1 MPESR
6 LDSWKG
12 IAAHLGRSVRTVQ
25 RWERQEGLPV
35 HRLQHEKIGSVYAY
49 PSELD
54 AWWEAR
60 RVSLEAAGGDDGGP
74 DEEAAEEPREPPRPL
89 GLRAAA
95 LGLLVLVA
103 AAYGGWRL
111 AFRPP
116 SPKGPARLA
125 VLPFANLTGSA
136 DREYITDGLTEEM
149 IAALGRVRDLGVIA
163 RTSVMRYKQTDKTVS
178 QIARELRVDYVLEGS
193 VREAG
198 QRLRVT
204 AQLIRTSDETHL
216 WAENYDREVGDLL
229 AVQGDVAR
237 RVAEETRLHLPPPD
251 DEKTDPQAY
260 LAYLRGRFEWNKRTK
275 EGFEAGLVLF
285 RQALDRDPRFAR
297 AWSGV
302 ADTYVLLS
310 NYGHMDPRQAMPQAL
325 AAASRAV
332 ELDDSLAEG
341 HASLGVIHHAY
352 TWEFDRAEREF
363 RRALALNPNYARA
376 HLWYGIYLNNR
387 KRFDEARAVY
397 RQGLDADP
405 LSEILRANLV
415 LSEFYA
421 RPGEDSLTPF
431 RERVLRRPEDPSAHE
446 DLGRALGALGRHADA
461 VGEFE
466 KAAAS
471 AGDEPMVQA
480 QLAYHLGRDGREK
493 DAARI
498 LDGLVAAAKTRRVAP
513 YYLALVETG
522 LGRTDRALGY
532 LEQVV
537 TERHVGA
544 ISLNV
549 DPEFDPLRPD
559 PRFVGLLHRI
569 GLQ

>member
-1 MPESR
+1 M
-6 LDSWKG
+6 
-12 IAAHLGRSVRTVQ
+12 
-25 RWERQEGLPV
+25 

-49 PSELD
+49 AAELD

-60 RVSLEAAGGDDGGP
+60 RVGLETAEEDGGP
-74 DEEAAEEPREPPRPL
+74 DEEGAPASFGAADPGPAKSSARRPVL
-89 GLRAAA
+89 VIGLALAA
-95 LGLLVLVA
+95 LVA
-103 AAYGGWRL
+103 AFTAWRV
-111 AFRPP
+111 AGRRPAAAT
-116 SPKGPARLA
+116 PARLA

-163 RTSVMRYKQTDKTVS
+163 RTSVMRYKQTQKTVG

-216 WAENYDREVGDLL
+216 WAENYDREVSDLL

-237 RVAEETRLHLPPPD
+237 RVAEETRLHLPPPA
-251 DEKTDPQAY
+251 DERTDPQAY
-260 LAYLRGRFEWNKRTK
+260 VAYLRGRFEWNKRTK

-310 NYGHMDPRQAMPQAL
+310 NYGHLDPRQAMPLAL
-325 AAASRAV
+325 EAADRAV
-332 ELDDSLAEG
+332 ELNESLAEG
-341 HASLGVIHHAY
+341 HASLGFIHHAY

-376 HLWYGIYLNNR
+376 HLWYGIYLINR
-387 KRFDEARAVY
+387 KRFEEARAVLH
-397 RQGLDADP
+397 QGLDADP
-405 LSEILRANLV
+405 LSDILRANLAIC
-415 LSEFYA
+415 EFYA
-421 RPGEDSLTPF
+421 RRTDDTLAPF
-431 RERVLRRPEDPSAHE
+431 EEAARQRPQDVGARG
-446 DLGRALGALGRHADA
+446 DLGRALGALGRHAEA
-461 VGEFE
+461 VGEFQ
-466 KAAAS
+466 KAAEA
-471 AGDEPMVQA
+471 AGDDPMMLA
-480 QLAYHLGRDGREK
+480 QLAYHQGRSGREREAEAILGRLEGE
-493 DAARI
+493 
-498 LDGLVAAAKTRRVAP
+498 AKTRRVAP

-522 LGRTDRALGY
+522 LGRNERALQY

-537 TERHVGA
+537 AERHLGA

-559 PRFVGLLHRI
+559 PRFADLLHRI